1 MQNLVFGTNAGSVY
15 IYDLPK
21 ALENERLLNKKKLE
35 MGVEEELVLTFLE
48 RATLNEVQEYL
59 NNN

>member
-1 MQNLVFGTNAGSVY
+1 
-15 IYDLPK
+15 
-21 ALENERLLNKKKLE
+21 LLNKKKLE